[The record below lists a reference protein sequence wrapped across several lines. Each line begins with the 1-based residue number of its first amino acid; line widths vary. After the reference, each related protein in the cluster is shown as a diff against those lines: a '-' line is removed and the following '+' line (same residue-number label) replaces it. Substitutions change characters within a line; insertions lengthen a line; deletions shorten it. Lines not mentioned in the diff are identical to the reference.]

1 MINKSDA
8 IISREALNN
17 FKEDSM
23 NEMKTAKT
31 FGITSSI
38 LSLTATVLIS
48 IDFYV
53 FHNNILILILSYSIF
68 IANLI
73 FLMLSIRPLSKIY
86 QNNAIFLYYI
96 VSFFII
102 IIDEYHALMGKII
115 TYFNFIYVDINNFNA
130 QQKEIF
136 IIYIAT
142 ALLIP
147 VIGAYFFAKSFKL
160 IGNSAGIKF
169 FKISGSL
176 YFYQTVLAL
185 LSLNVLNYFILYLH
199 VNKNSA
205 NVNIFNS
212 VFLIIITV
220 LSAISSLSALTGFL
234 KLPSKE

>member
-1 MINKSDA
+1 
-8 IISREALNN
+8 
-17 FKEDSM
+17 M

-38 LSLTATVLIS
+38 LSLTVAVLIS

-53 FHNNILILILSYSIF
+53 FHNNNILILILSYSIV
-68 IANLI
+68 IVGLI

-86 QNNAIFLYYI
+86 QNNAIFLYYLI
-96 VSFFII
+96 SFII
-102 IIDEYHALMGKII
+102 VIIDDYHDVMSRLFLF
-115 TYFNFIYVDINNFNA
+115 FNISYTDINNFNG
-130 QQKEIF
+130 QQKEIYTF
-136 IIYIAT
+136 FIAT
-142 ALLIP
+142 YFLIP

-185 LSLNVLNYFILYLH
+185 LLVNVLNYFILYLH
-199 VNKNSA
+199 VNKN
-205 NVNIFNS
+205 NTNIHIFGS
-212 VFLIIITV
+212 VMAIIIIV
-220 LSAISSLSALTGFL
+220 LSAISNLSALTGFL